1 MPKEVSEYKQSLR
14 FCHHPPSTLNPS
26 HHLDI
31 ERNAKSHRIHRKYS
45 AVQQYIDNQIT
56 EADAFKQILR
66 GLLPPIDTR
75 DRVPLRTCLLG
86 APVPLPTLIT
96 SRDPRNYTT
105 FPNYEPDGYTSE
117 PEATPYPVLRV
128 RRTVG

>member
-14 FCHHPPSTLNPS
+14 FHCHQLSTLNPS

-31 ERNAKSHRIHRKYS
+31 KQNAKSHRIHS

-56 EADAFKQILR
+56 KADTFKQILR

-75 DRVPLRTCLLG
+75 NRVPLRTCPLG
-86 APVPLPTLIT
+86 APVPLPSLFM
-96 SRDPRNYTT
+96 SCDPRNYTT
-105 FPNYEPDGYTSE
+105 FPNYEPDRYTSE
-117 PEATPYPVLRV
+117 PDSTPYPMLRF
-128 RRTVG
+128 RRTVGT